1 LLHRFRVKV
10 NVVDGVGS
18 AMFVIF
24 DGDMEYLLGGKK
36 CSSLVAATKV
46 MKYKWFRFV

>member
-1 LLHRFRVKV
+1 MFYRYRVKV
-10 NVVDGVGS
+10 NVVDGLGA

-24 DGDMEYLLGGKK
+24 DGDIEYLLGGIK

-46 MKYKWFRFV
+46 TKI